1 MLGKYYIESYM
12 NFKKNMNN
20 TPVQIYSAPR
30 VKVMD
35 VLLEGVLC
43 QSGETGGTGLVE
55 EWDEESFVW

>member
-1 MLGKYYIESYM
+1 M
-12 NFKKNMNN
+12 NFKKNINN

-30 VKVMD
+30 VEVMD